1 MSSSSRQVDV
11 TEFGHTD
18 DISMD
23 ELTIQGP
30 VAPFA
35 SDDDTMSTTA
45 PESAADD
52 VALNRATKRR
62 QQHYEKQKAR
72 RKEKRAQ
79 TQAIAAT
86 DAPIFEVRDA
96 AGKGKGLF
104 AIRHIPRGTR
114 ILSEQALIACSGFVG
129 NGSVTK
135 AFYGLPAD
143 KRSAYMDLDCKT
155 VLPGEQDISEPLRN
169 QLLPARAIIAV
180 FQTNFVVEQ
189 THTLRMT
196 VYLQASRLNHSCVPN
211 ALASYNSAVA
221 GQVVH
226 AIHDIKPD
234 EEITISYIQSL
245 EYGRQTR
252 NNELKQPVERWFFT
266 CECEACGTKDRPN
279 ETSDAMRERL
289 NKMRMNV
296 YKSMSR
302 WIEGS
307 CVDFQRLKAMLEKR
321 VKILRSEHLIG
332 TRDFIEAVK
341 YASWASYI
349 TGDILKALEYK
360 QCEKECVLHGF
371 DCDSKLY
378 QRVAAELGRLRRDG
392 PNLTKDVEAGL
403 KVHMK
408 RSLEEGK
415 RRMLAGQRFVA
426 LEGVLEL

>member
-1 MSSSSRQVDV
+1 MSSSSGQVDV
-11 TEFGHTD
+11 MKFGHTN

-30 VAPFA
+30 VAQSA
-35 SDDDTMSTTA
+35 SDDDTMSPTA

-52 VALNRATKRR
+52 VVTDRARKRR
-62 QQHYEKQKAR
+62 QQHYEKQKAKK
-72 RKEKRAQ
+72 KEKRAQ
-79 TQAIAAT
+79 KQAIAAT
-86 DAPIFEVRDA
+86 DAPMFEVRDA
-96 AGKGKGLF
+96 TGKGKGLF
-104 AIRHIPRGTR
+104 AIRHIPRGSR
-114 ILSEQALIACSGFVG
+114 ILSEQALIACPGFVS
-129 NGSVTK
+129 NGFVTK
-135 AFYGLPAD
+135 AFNALPTD

-155 VLPGEQDISEPLRN
+155 VLPGEQNFPEWLRSA
-169 QLLPARAIIAV
+169 LLPARAIIAV

-211 ALASYNSAVA
+211 ALASYNSAVD

-226 AIHDIKPD
+226 AIRDIEPD

-245 EYGRQTR
+245 EYCRRTR

-296 YKSMSR
+296 YKSMNR
-302 WIEGS
+302 WIEGLR
-307 CVDFQRLKAMLEKR
+307 VNVQRLKPMLEKR
-321 VKILRSEHLIG
+321 VEILRSEHLDG
-332 TRDFIEAVK
+332 TCDFIEAVK
-341 YASWASYI
+341 YAAWASYI
-349 TGDILKALEYK
+349 TGDIPKALKYK
-360 QCEKECVLHGF
+360 QCEKESVLHGF
-371 DCDSKLY
+371 GCDSTLY

-392 PNLTKDVEAGL
+392 PNLTKDAEAGL
-403 KVHMK
+403 KAYMK

-415 RRMLAGQRFVA
+415 RRMLAEQRFVA
-426 LEGVLEL
+426 LEGVLEV